1 MTCTVCWE
9 EAVGSKFPA
18 CSSVIGCCGIVVA
31 MVVRLE
37 VAARGLVK
45 TMLVKFPLCVDW
57 EGDFVKP

>member
-1 MTCTVCWE
+1 M
-9 EAVGSKFPA
+9 GSKFPA